1 MTRESNTAMSDPE
14 LRQFGL
20 LFGAILVLLFGLL
33 LPFFIGYS
41 FPLWPWV
48 VALLFT
54 VLALFAPT
62 ALTPF
67 YRGWMRFG
75 LIAGFINTRIIMFVL
90 YYALFVPT
98 GLVMKLF
105 GRDALARTTGEKNS
119 DSYRVA
125 SAVRPNDHFE
135 RPY

>member
-1 MTRESNTAMSDPE
+1 MTRESNTAISGPE

-20 LFGAILVLLFGLL
+20 LFSAILVLLFGLL
-33 LPFFIGYS
+33 LPVLIGYR

-48 VALLFT
+48 VALLVT
-54 VLALFAPT
+54 VLALLAPT

-105 GRDALARTTGEKNS
+105 GRDALARTTGGKTT
-119 DSYRVA
+119 DSYRLA

>member
-1 MTRESNTAMSDPE
+1 MTGKSNTAISAPE

-20 LFGAILVLLFGLL
+20 LFGAILVLLFGVL
-33 LPFFIGYS
+33 LPFLVGYS

-48 VALLFT
+48 VALLVT
-54 VLALFAPT
+54 VLALLAPT

-105 GRDALARTTGEKNS
+105 GRDALARTTGGKTT

>member
-1 MTRESNTAMSDPE
+1 MSSHE

-33 LPFFIGYS
+33 LPFLIGYS
-41 FPLWPWV
+41 FPMWPWV
-48 VALLFT
+48 VALIFAT
-54 VLALFAPT
+54 LALLAPT
-62 ALTPF
+62 PLTPF

-75 LIAGFINTRIIMFVL
+75 LVAAFINTRIIMFVL
-90 YYALFVPT
+90 YYVLFVPT

-105 GRDALARTTGEKNS
+105 GRDALARTIGGKTT

-125 SAVRPNDHFE
+125 STVRPNDHFE

>member
-1 MTRESNTAMSDPE
+1 MTRESNTDISAPE

-20 LFGAILVLLFGLL
+20 LFGATLVLLFGLL
-33 LPFFIGYS
+33 LPFFIGYR

-48 VALLFT
+48 AAVLFT
-54 VLALFAPT
+54 VLALLAPN

-75 LIAGFINTRIIMFVL
+75 LIAGFINTRMIMFLL

-105 GRDALARTTGEKNS
+105 GRDALARTTGGKNS

-135 RPY
+135 

>member
-1 MTRESNTAMSDPE
+1 MTRESNTAISAPE

-20 LFGAILVLLFGLL
+20 FFGAILVLLFGLL
-33 LPFFIGYS
+33 LPFLIGYS

-48 VALLFT
+48 VALLVT
-54 VLALFAPT
+54 VLALLAPT

-105 GRDALARTTGEKNS
+105 GRDALARTTGGKTT

>member
-1 MTRESNTAMSDPE
+1 MSGPE

-20 LFGAILVLLFGLL
+20 LFGAILVSFFGLL
-33 LPFFIGYS
+33 LPFLIGYS

-54 VLALFAPT
+54 AMALLAAN

-75 LIAGFINTRIIMFVL
+75 LIAAFIGFYPKRGETHGFLSSFRNGL
-90 YYALFVPT
+90 YHPPA
-98 GLVMKLF
+98 
-105 GRDALARTTGEKNS
+105 
-119 DSYRVA
+119 
-125 SAVRPNDHFE
+125 
-135 RPY
+135 

>member
-1 MTRESNTAMSDPE
+1 MTRESNTDISAPE

-20 LFGAILVLLFGLL
+20 LFGAILVLIFGLL
-33 LPFFIGYS
+33 LPFFIGYR

-48 VALLFT
+48 AAVLFT
-54 VLALFAPT
+54 VLALLAPT

-75 LIAGFINTRIIMFVL
+75 LIAGFINTRIIMLVL

-105 GRDALARTTGEKNS
+105 GRDALARATGGKNT

>member
-1 MTRESNTAMSDPE
+1 MSGTE

-20 LFGAILVLLFGLL
+20 LFGAILVLLFGAL
-33 LPFFIGYS
+33 LPFLVGYS
-41 FPLWPWV
+41 FPLWPWA

-54 VLALFAPT
+54 GVALLIPI

-75 LIAGFINTRIIMFVL
+75 LIAGYINTRIIMFVL

-105 GRDALARTTGEKNS
+105 GRDALARTTGGKNT

>member
-1 MTRESNTAMSDPE
+1 MSGTE

-33 LPFFIGYS
+33 LPFLIGYS

-48 VALLFT
+48 VALLVT
-54 VLALFAPT
+54 VLALLAPT

-105 GRDALARTTGEKNS
+105 GRDALARTIGGKTN

-125 SAVRPNDHFE
+125 STVRPNDHFE

>member
-1 MTRESNTAMSDPE
+1 MTRESNTAISGPE

-33 LPFFIGYS
+33 LPFLIGYS

-48 VALLFT
+48 VALLVT
-54 VLALFAPT
+54 VLALLAPT

-98 GLVMKLF
+98 GLVMKIF
-105 GRDALARTTGEKNS
+105 GRDALARTIGGKNT
-119 DSYRVA
+119 DSYRVV

>member
-1 MTRESNTAMSDPE
+1 MTRESNTAISAPE

-54 VLALFAPT
+54 VLALLAPT

-75 LIAGFINTRIIMFVL
+75 LIAGFINTRMIMFLL

-105 GRDALARTTGEKNS
+105 GRDALARTTGGKNS
-119 DSYRVA
+119 DSYL
-125 SAVRPNDHFE
+125 SLIHI
-135 RPY
+135 

>member
-1 MTRESNTAMSDPE
+1 MTRESNTAISAPK

-33 LPFFIGYS
+33 LPFYIGYS
-41 FPLWPWV
+41 IPLWTWV

-54 VLALFAPT
+54 VLAMFAPT

-75 LIAGFINTRIIMFVL
+75 LIAGFINTRITMFVL

-105 GRDALARTTGEKNS
+105 GRDALARATGGKNT

-125 SAVRPNDHFE
+125 STVRPNDHFE

>member
-1 MTRESNTAMSDPE
+1 MTRETNTDISAPE

-20 LFGAILVLLFGLL
+20 LFGATLVLLFGLL
-33 LPFFIGYS
+33 LPFFIGYR

-48 VALLFT
+48 AAVLFT
-54 VLALFAPT
+54 VLALLAPT

-75 LIAGFINTRIIMFVL
+75 LIAGFINTRMIMFLL

-105 GRDALARTTGEKNS
+105 GRDALARTTGGKNS

>member
-1 MTRESNTAMSDPE
+1 MTRESNTAISAPE

-105 GRDALARTTGEKNS
+105 GRDALARATGGKNLS
-119 DSYRVA
+119 LI
-125 SAVRPNDHFE
+125 HI
-135 RPY
+135 

>member
-48 VALLFT
+48 VAVLNT

-90 YYALFVPT
+90 YFALVVPT

-105 GRDALARTTGEKNS
+105 GRDALARTTGGKNS

-125 SAVRPNDHFE
+125 STVRPNDHFE

>member
-1 MTRESNTAMSDPE
+1 MTRESNTAISAPE

-20 LFGAILVLLFGLL
+20 LFGATLVLLFGLL
-33 LPFFIGYS
+33 LPFFIGYR

-48 VALLFT
+48 AAVLFT
-54 VLALFAPT
+54 VLALLAPT

-75 LIAGFINTRIIMFVL
+75 LIAGFINTRMIMFLL

-105 GRDALARTTGEKNS
+105 GRDALARTTGGKNS

-135 RPY
+135 KPY

>member
-1 MTRESNTAMSDPE
+1 MRSHE
-14 LRQFGL
+14 LRRFGL

-33 LPFFIGYS
+33 LPFLVGYS

-48 VALLFT
+48 VALIVAT
-54 VLALFAPT
+54 LALLAPT

-75 LIAGFINTRIIMFVL
+75 LVAAFINTRIIMFVL
-90 YYALFVPT
+90 YYLLFVPT

-105 GRDALARTTGEKNS
+105 GRDALARTIGGKTT

-125 SAVRPNDHFE
+125 STVRPNDHFE

>member
-1 MTRESNTAMSDPE
+1 MSGPE
-14 LRQFGL
+14 LRQFAL

-33 LPFFIGYS
+33 LPFLIGYS

-54 VLALFAPT
+54 ALALLAPT

-75 LIAGFINTRIIMFVL
+75 LIAAFINTRIIMFVL

-105 GRDALARTTGEKNS
+105 GRDALARTTGGKNT

>member
-1 MTRESNTAMSDPE
+1 
-14 LRQFGL
+14 
-20 LFGAILVLLFGLL
+20 
-33 LPFFIGYS
+33 
-41 FPLWPWV
+41 
-48 VALLFT
+48 
-54 VLALFAPT
+54 
-62 ALTPF
+62 
-67 YRGWMRFG
+67 MRFG
-75 LIAGFINTRIIMFVL
+75 LIAAFINTRIIMFVL

-105 GRDALARTTGEKNS
+105 GRDVLARTTGVKNT

>member
-1 MTRESNTAMSDPE
+1 MTRESNTAISAPE

-33 LPFFIGYS
+33 LPFLIGYS

-48 VALLFT
+48 VALLVT
-54 VLALFAPT
+54 VLALLAPT

-105 GRDALARTTGEKNS
+105 GRDALARTSGGKTT

>member
-1 MTRESNTAMSDPE
+1 MRSHE
-14 LRQFGL
+14 LRRFGL

-33 LPFFIGYS
+33 LPFLIGYS

-48 VALLFT
+48 VAMIFAT
-54 VLALFAPT
+54 LALLAPT

-75 LIAGFINTRIIMFVL
+75 LVAAFINTRIIMFVL
-90 YYALFVPT
+90 YYLLFVPT

-105 GRDALARTTGEKNS
+105 GRDALARTIGGKTT

-125 SAVRPNDHFE
+125 STVRPNDHFE

>member
-1 MTRESNTAMSDPE
+1 MSGAE

-33 LPFFIGYS
+33 LPFLVGYS
-41 FPLWPWV
+41 FPLWPWM
-48 VALLFT
+48 VALI
-54 VLALFAPT
+54 FAAVGLLVPI

-67 YRGWMRFG
+67 YRAWMRFG
-75 LIAGFINTRIIMFVL
+75 LIAAFINTRIIMFVL

-105 GRDALARTTGEKNS
+105 GRDALARTTSGKTA

>member
-1 MTRESNTAMSDPE
+1 MSGPE

-20 LFGAILVLLFGLL
+20 LFGAILVLLFGVL
-33 LPFFIGYS
+33 LPFFIGYN

-48 VALLFT
+48 VALLVT
-54 VLALFAPT
+54 VLALLAPT

-75 LIAGFINTRIIMFVL
+75 QIAGFINTRIIMFVL

-105 GRDALARTTGEKNS
+105 GRDALARTTGGKTT

>member
-1 MTRESNTAMSDPE
+1 MTRESNTAVSGPE

-33 LPFFIGYS
+33 LPFLIGYN
-41 FPLWPWV
+41 FPLWPWA
-48 VALLFT
+48 VALIFA
-54 VLALFAPT
+54 VLALLAPT

-67 YRGWMRFG
+67 YRAWMRFG

-105 GRDALARTTGEKNS
+105 GRDALARTRGGKNT

-125 SAVRPNDHFE
+125 SAVRPNEHFE

>member
-1 MTRESNTAMSDPE
+1 MTRESNTAISAPE

-48 VALLFT
+48 VALLLT

-105 GRDALARTTGEKNS
+105 GRDALARTTGGKNT

>member
-1 MTRESNTAMSDPE
+1 MSGPE

-33 LPFFIGYS
+33 LPFLLGYS

-48 VALLFT
+48 VALIFAA
-54 VLALFAPT
+54 LALLAPT
-62 ALTPF
+62 TLTPF

-75 LIAGFINTRIIMFVL
+75 LIAAFINTRIIMFVL

-98 GLVMKLF
+98 GPRGYKQRVVKHEHD
-105 GRDALARTTGEKNS
+105 DARIDKGSN
-119 DSYRVA
+119 
-125 SAVRPNDHFE
+125 
-135 RPY
+135 

>member
-1 MTRESNTAMSDPE
+1 MTTESNTAMSGPE

-20 LFGAILVLLFGLL
+20 LFGAILILLFGLL
-33 LPFFIGYS
+33 LPFLIGYGV
-41 FPLWPWV
+41 PAWPWV

-54 VLALFAPT
+54 VLALLAPT

-67 YRGWMRFG
+67 YCGWMRFG
-75 LIAGFINTRIIMFVL
+75 LFAAFINTRIILFVL

-105 GRDALARTTGEKNS
+105 GRDALARTTGGKTT

>member
-1 MTRESNTAMSDPE
+1 MNGPE

-33 LPFFIGYS
+33 LPFLIGYS
-41 FPLWPWV
+41 FPLWPWAV
-48 VALLFT
+48 ALVFAGLALLF
-54 VLALFAPT
+54 PT

-75 LIAGFINTRIIMFVL
+75 LIAAFINTRIIMFVL

-105 GRDALARTTGEKNS
+105 GRDALARTTGGKNT

>member
-1 MTRESNTAMSDPE
+1 MNGPE

-33 LPFFIGYS
+33 LPFLIGYS
-41 FPLWPWV
+41 FPLWPWA
-48 VALLFT
+48 VALVFAG
-54 VLALFAPT
+54 LALLSPT

-75 LIAGFINTRIIMFVL
+75 LIAAFINTRIIMFVL
-90 YYALFVPT
+90 YYMLFVPT

-105 GRDALARTTGEKNS
+105 GRDALACNTGSKTT

>member
-1 MTRESNTAMSDPE
+1 MTRESNTAISGPE

-33 LPFFIGYS
+33 LPFLIGYS

-48 VALLFT
+48 VALLVT
-54 VLALFAPT
+54 VLALLAPT

-75 LIAGFINTRIIMFVL
+75 LIAGFINTRIFMFVL

-105 GRDALARTTGEKNS
+105 GRDALARITGGKTT

>member
-1 MTRESNTAMSDPE
+1 MTRESNTDISAPE

-20 LFGAILVLLFGLL
+20 LFGATLVLLFGLL
-33 LPFFIGYS
+33 LPFFIGYR

-48 VALLFT
+48 ASVLFT
-54 VLALFAPT
+54 VLAMLAPT

-75 LIAGFINTRIIMFVL
+75 LIAGFINTRMIMFLL

-105 GRDALARTTGEKNS
+105 GRDALARTTGGKNS

-125 SAVRPNDHFE
+125 SAVRPNNHFE

>member
-1 MTRESNTAMSDPE
+1 MTTEPNTTMSGPE

-20 LFGAILVLLFGLL
+20 LFGAILVSFFGLL
-33 LPFFIGYS
+33 LPFLIGYK

-48 VALLFT
+48 VAPLFT
-54 VLALFAPT
+54 AMALLAPT

-67 YRGWMRFG
+67 YLGWMRFG
-75 LIAGFINTRIIMFVL
+75 LIAAFINTRIIMFVL

-105 GRDALARTTGEKNS
+105 GRDALARTTGGKDT

-125 SAVRPNDHFE
+125 STVRPNDHFE

>member
-1 MTRESNTAMSDPE
+1 MTTESNTAMSGPE

-33 LPFFIGYS
+33 LPFLIGYS

-54 VLALFAPT
+54 LLALLAPT
-62 ALTPF
+62 ALRPF

-75 LIAGFINTRIIMFVL
+75 LIAAFINTRIIMFVL

-105 GRDALARTTGEKNS
+105 GRDALARTTGGKNT

>member
-1 MTRESNTAMSDPE
+1 
-14 LRQFGL
+14 
-20 LFGAILVLLFGLL
+20 
-33 LPFFIGYS
+33 
-41 FPLWPWV
+41 
-48 VALLFT
+48 
-54 VLALFAPT
+54 
-62 ALTPF
+62 
-67 YRGWMRFG
+67 MRFG
-75 LIAGFINTRIIMFVL
+75 LIAAFINTRIIMFVL

-105 GRDALARTTGEKNS
+105 GRDALARTTGGKNT

>member
-1 MTRESNTAMSDPE
+1 MTRESNTAISAPE

-105 GRDALARTTGEKNS
+105 GRDALARTTGGKNS

>member
-1 MTRESNTAMSDPE
+1 MTRESNTAISGPE

-33 LPFFIGYS
+33 LPFLIGYS
-41 FPLWPWV
+41 VPLWPWV
-48 VALLFT
+48 VALLVT

-98 GLVMKLF
+98 GLAMKLF
-105 GRDALARTTGEKNS
+105 GRDALARTTGGKTT